1 MLGTKVASQQFANAG
16 AQEDVHLKRVG
27 MKTLVIVFSLQFL
40 LRFKMMFNRQ
50 RNDRQRIDAIDS
62 NSIETKKNNKH
73 LRTTVPLVLE
83 NFEVYLF
90 RLIIRT
96 RLKPYETGFVILIK
110 LQLLTI
116 FVQQFYHF
124 FISAL
129 FG

>member
-62 NSIETKKNNKH
+62 NSIETKK
-73 LRTTVPLVLE
+73 
-83 NFEVYLF
+83 
-90 RLIIRT
+90 
-96 RLKPYETGFVILIK
+96 IK
-110 LQLLTI
+110 
-116 FVQQFYHF
+116 
-124 FISAL
+124 
-129 FG
+129 